1 MLYCCHHIIS
11 AQQAYTNLV
20 QFVWSRANSKCH
32 LYFDKPTEL
41 ESGKH
46 FSGGG
51 FLNKLFN
58 SYFRY
63 PGNATIITS
72 GVKLAHK
79 FREK

>member
-51 FLNKLFN
+51 FLK
-58 SYFRY
+58 
-63 PGNATIITS
+63 
-72 GVKLAHK
+72 
-79 FREK
+79 